1 MTSLSTFNTVLVIG
15 SGPVSSAQP
24 ATSAA
29 DTDLSCRA
37 LVAAGK
43 TVILVTSDPNV
54 FRDERMAAR
63 FYVAPLTTEF
73 VSQVLRREKPDAVL
87 ASAGGQIAL
96 DIVQK
101 VAANGLLAALGVQ
114 VLGSPLSAIS
124 QTENGEA
131 LRNLLADLQIPLP
144 ESTYTDN
151 QEQALA
157 IANDIGYPVMMRRG
171 QTRGI
176 ARNSVELIRLI
187 TDSIGGGKIL
197 IERAIRSY
205 KAVELVVMR
214 DAADN
219 CVLLGTLENF
229 DPVGVNPVNTTTI
242 TPAQSL
248 TDSDRSAL
256 RSASFKVA
264 RALDL
269 QGVATVSFAIDPNS
283 PTWYM
288 LKFRLGL
295 AWATDLVERATG
307 YPVATVNTAVALG
320 KNLPGINI
328 NAEAPDAPKMV
339 ADIEPGIDA
348 IVARFPQFPQSGLSG
363 AKLGPQLAA
372 GGAIITAGRMLESVL
387 LQGIYSLRQAP
398 TTVIPASMRAW
409 DEDELTQHIIHPS
422 DLRLAAFWVALE
434 RDYTVAEL
442 AELAHVNRIFI
453 AAVATLVRTVKELRT
468 NPLDT
473 DLLHTAKRYGFLD
486 TTIANIW
493 QTKED
498 AVHQLRQVAGILPT
512 FKSLDGMGLIEQPT
526 ATFYATYEQENESV
540 AEGTKRVIVL
550 APNAAAPWLNLAH
563 ESISTKMLTAI
574 HDAGYT
580 PILVGSSPRPLI
592 CPGAKHYISNV
603 APELIRDIVAIEQP
617 VGVICQTAGREGSS
631 VARMLSKLDIPV
643 LGSTV
648 GATRKVPHAQLD
660 AVLDGLSDAEWR
672 VEQNRNVET
681 TIEATHL
688 AVDAI
693 ADGETVAVLGVINS
707 LEQNESRAGTVL
719 AVTPPRKKAAPLTD
733 KAIEI
738 TVTMSQMM
746 GLIGFVH
753 ADMVVE
759 NGTITVTFIGP
770 SASAT
775 VPFLAKT
782 LRSDAISLACR
793 VLLGQKLAD
802 CGVESGQLAQAP
814 GVHVLLPV
822 LRSGLIAP
830 GKTIPEM
837 VQTGLVMGTDLSLG
851 KALIKAFAAA
861 HEPLPDHG
869 TVLLEEGTTDR
880 ENLAPRLASLGFQ
893 IVGPEHAKH
902 LNSVQLIVMNEPDDE
917 LRRRATAHTVPI
929 LNTVAADAIL
939 QVFEARAFS
948 LAPLINTRTDA

>member
-1 MTSLSTFNTVLVIG
+1 MSNINTVLVIG

-24 ATSAA
+24 ATSPA

-54 FRDERMAAR
+54 FRDQRMATR
-63 FYVAPLTTEF
+63 FYVSPLTSEF
-73 VSQVLRREKPDAVL
+73 VSQVIRREHPDAIL
-87 ASAGGQIAL
+87 ATSGGQIAL
-96 DIVQK
+96 DLIRQVDES
-101 VAANGLLAALGVQ
+101 GLLRHLNVA
-114 VLGSPLSAIS
+114 VLGSPLRAIR

-131 LRNLLADLQIPLP
+131 LRHLLTTLKIPVP
-144 ESTYTDN
+144 ESTYTETESD
-151 QEQALA
+151 ALA

-176 ARNSVELIRLI
+176 ARNSDELVRLI
-187 TDSIGGGKIL
+187 TDSIGNGKIL
-197 IERAIRSY
+197 IERAIRSF
-205 KAVELVVMR
+205 KAIELVVMR
-214 DAADN
+214 DGADN

-229 DPVGVNPVNTTTI
+229 DPVGVNPVNTVAF

-248 TDSDRSAL
+248 TDADRRAL
-256 RSASFKVA
+256 RQASFKVA
-264 RALDL
+264 RAIDL
-269 QGVATVSFAIDPNS
+269 RGVATVSFAVDPTS
-283 PTWYM
+283 DIWYM

-320 KNLPGINI
+320 HELPEINI
-328 NAEAPDAPKMV
+328 NGDVTDAHKMV
-339 ADIEPGIDA
+339 ASIEPGIDA

-363 AKLGPQLAA
+363 AKLGPQLVAS
-372 GGAIITAGRMLESVL
+372 GAIITAGRMLESVL
-387 LQGIYSLRQAP
+387 LQGIYALRQSP
-398 TTVIPASMRAW
+398 TTVIPASIRAW
-409 DEDELTQHIIHPS
+409 DEDTLTQHIIHPS

-434 RDYTVAEL
+434 RDYTVPEL
-442 AELAHVNRIFI
+442 AELAHVNRTFI
-453 AAVATLVRTVKELRT
+453 AAVATLVRTAGLLKTGQGDPE
-468 NPLDT
+468 
-473 DLLHTAKRYGFLD
+473 LLHRAKRYGFLD

-493 QTKED
+493 GVTD
-498 AVHQLRQVAGILPT
+498 VHVRELREEHNIRPT
-512 FKSLDGMGLIEQPT
+512 FKALDGMGLIEQPT
-526 ATFYATYEQENESV
+526 ATYYATYEQENESV
-540 AEGTKRVIVL
+540 ASGRKRVIVL

-603 APELIRDIVAIEQP
+603 SPELIRDIVAIEQP
-617 VGVICQTAGREGSS
+617 LGVICQTAGREGSS
-631 VARMLSKLDIPV
+631 VARMLNKLDIPV

-648 GATRKVPHAQLD
+648 GATRKVPQAQVQS
-660 AVLDGLSDAEWR
+660 VLAGLSDEEWR
-672 VEQNRNVET
+672 VVQDRNAT
-681 TIEATHL
+681 GSISATHL

-693 ADGETVAVLGVINS
+693 ADGDDVAVMGVINS

-719 AVTPPRKKAAPLTD
+719 AVTPPRKKAAPLTT
-733 KAIEI
+733 KASDI
-738 TVTMSQMM
+738 TVTLSRMM
-746 GLIGFVH
+746 GLVGFVH

-759 NGTITVTFIGP
+759 DGTIAVTFIGP

-782 LRSDAISLACR
+782 LRNDAIQLACR

-802 CGVESGQLAQAP
+802 SDVASGQLPQAP

-822 LRSGLIAP
+822 LRSGLVAP
-830 GKTIPEM
+830 GNKIPEM

-861 HEPLPDHG
+861 HEPLLSYG
-869 TVLLEEGTTDR
+869 TVLLEEGTP
-880 ENLAPRLASLGFQ
+880 EAAKLAPRLATLGFQ
-893 IVGPEHAKH
+893 IVGHDHAAH
-902 LNSVQLIVMNEPDDE
+902 LNDVQLIVMNEPDDE
-917 LRRRATAHTVPI
+917 LRRRATAYTVPI
-929 LNTVAADAIL
+929 LNTVSADAIL

-948 LAPLINTRTDA
+948 LAPLVATN

>member
-1 MTSLSTFNTVLVIG
+1 MTNFKSVLVIG

-54 FRDERMAAR
+54 FRDQRMATH
-63 FYVAPLTTEF
+63 FYVSPLTADF
-73 VSQVLRREKPDAVL
+73 VSQVIRRENPDAII
-87 ASAGGQIAL
+87 ATAGGQIAL
-96 DIVQK
+96 DIVRTI
-101 VAANGLLAALGVQ
+101 AASGLLDQLHVEL
-114 VLGSPLSAIS
+114 LGSPLAAIN
-124 QTENGEA
+124 QTEDGEA
-131 LRNLLADLQIPLP
+131 FRQLVASEKIPLP
-144 ESTYTDN
+144 ESTYTSSQ
-151 QEQALA
+151 QEALA

-176 ARNSVELIRLI
+176 ARNSSELVDMI
-187 TDSIGGGKIL
+187 TDSIGGGRIL
-197 IERAIRSY
+197 IERAIRSF

-214 DAADN
+214 DAADT

-229 DPVGVNPVNTTTI
+229 DPVGVNPVNTVAI

-256 RSASFKVA
+256 RAASFKVA
-264 RALDL
+264 RAIDL
-269 QGVATVSFAIDPNS
+269 QGVATVSFAVE
-283 PTWYM
+283 PTSTNWYM

-295 AWATDLVERATG
+295 AWGTDLVERATG

-320 KNLPGINI
+320 RNLADINI
-328 NAEAPDAPKMV
+328 NGDVPDAPRMV
-339 ADIEPGIDA
+339 AAIEPGIDA

-387 LQGIYSLRQAP
+387 LQGIYSLRQSP

-409 DEDELTQHIIHPS
+409 DEDALTQHIIHPS

-434 RDYTVAEL
+434 RDYTVEEL

-453 AAVATLVRTVKELRT
+453 AAVATLVRTASNLAQ
-468 NPLDT
+468 NPNDRA
-473 DLLHTAKRYGFLD
+473 LLHTAKSYGFLD

-493 QTKED
+493 SSSESEVR
-498 AVHQLRQVAGILPT
+498 ALRADAGINPT
-512 FKSLDGMGLIEQPT
+512 FKALDGMGLIQQPT
-526 ATFYATYEQENESV
+526 ATYYATYEQENESV

-574 HDAGYT
+574 NDAGYT

-603 APELIRDIVAIEQP
+603 SPELIRDIVDIEQP

-648 GATRKVPHAQLD
+648 GATRKVPRAQLD
-660 AVLDGLSDAEWR
+660 AILDGLSDAQWR
-672 VEQNRNVET
+672 VAQDRNVKT
-681 TIEATHL
+681 TTSATHL

-693 ADGETVAVLGVINS
+693 ADGENVAVMGVINS

-719 AVTPPRKKAAPLTD
+719 AVTPPRKKAAPMTD
-733 KAIEI
+733 KAIDI
-738 TVTMSQMM
+738 TVTMSKMM
-746 GLIGFVH
+746 GLVGFVH

-759 NGTITVTFIGP
+759 DGTITVTFIGP

-782 LRSDAISLACR
+782 LRCDAITLACR
-793 VLLGQKLAD
+793 VLLGQKLED
-802 CGVESGQLAQAP
+802 SNVESGQLPQAP

-822 LRSGLIAP
+822 LRSGLMAP
-830 GKTIPEM
+830 GKSIPET
-837 VQTGLVMGTDLSLG
+837 VQTGLVMGSDLSLG

-861 HEPLPDHG
+861 HEPLLDHG
-869 TVLLEEGTTDR
+869 TVLLEEGT
-880 ENLAPRLASLGFQ
+880 EASHELAPRLASLGFQ
-893 IVGPEHAKH
+893 IVGHEHAQQ
-902 LNSVQLIVMNEPDDE
+902 LNDVQLIVMNEPDDQ
-917 LRRRATAHTVPI
+917 LRRRATAHTVPV

-948 LAPLINTRTDA
+948 LAPLVPTENE

>member
-1 MTSLSTFNTVLVIG
+1 MSSINTILVIG

-24 ATSAA
+24 ATSPA

-37 LVAAGK
+37 LTAAGK
-43 TVILVTSDPNV
+43 RVILVTSDPNI
-54 FRDERMAAR
+54 FRDKHMAAQ
-63 FYVAPLTTEF
+63 FYVAPLTTDF
-73 VSQVLRREKPDAVL
+73 VSQVLRREHPDAIF
-87 ASAGGQIAL
+87 ATAGGQIAL
-96 DIVQK
+96 DILQK
-101 VAANGLLAALGVQ
+101 VADSGLLDALNIT
-114 VLGSPLSAIS
+114 VLGSSLSAIK

-131 LRNLLADLQIPLP
+131 LRELLGSLSIPLP

-151 QEQALA
+151 QREALA

-176 ARNSVELIRLI
+176 ARNSDELLRLI

-229 DPVGVNPVNTTTI
+229 DPVGVNPVNTTAI

-248 TDSDRSAL
+248 TDADRSAL
-256 RSASFKVA
+256 RAASFKVA
-264 RALDL
+264 RRIDL
-269 QGVATVSFAIDPNS
+269 RGVATVSFAIDPS
-283 PTWYM
+283 STIWYM
-288 LKFRLGL
+288 LKFRMGL

-307 YPVATVNTAVALG
+307 YPVATVNTAIALG
-320 KNLPGINI
+320 HNLPDIDI
-328 NAEAPDAPKMV
+328 NADAEGAESGTKMV

-387 LQGIYSLRQAP
+387 LQGIYSLRQSP

-434 RDYTVAEL
+434 RDYTVEEL
-442 AELAHVNRIFI
+442 AELAHVNRTFI
-453 AAVATLVRTVKELRT
+453 AAVATLVRTAAELKAA
-468 NPLDT
+468 PMDASLIQ
-473 DLLHTAKRYGFLD
+473 TAKKYGFLD
-486 TTIANIW
+486 TTIAYIW
-493 QTKED
+493 GCSESE
-498 AVHQLRQVAGILPT
+498 VHDMRVDAGILPT
-512 FKSLDGMGLIEQPT
+512 FKALDGMSLIHQPT
-526 ATFYATYEQENESV
+526 ATYYATYEQENESV
-540 AEGTKRVIVL
+540 AEGRKRVIVL

-574 HDAGYT
+574 HEAGYT

-617 VGVICQTAGREGSS
+617 IGVICQTAGREGTN
-631 VARMLSKLDIPV
+631 VARMLSKLEIPV

-648 GATRKVPHAQLD
+648 GATRKVPRKQLD
-660 AVLDGLSDAEWR
+660 AILDGLSDAEWR
-672 VEQNRNVET
+672 VAQDRNVIT
-681 TIEATHL
+681 TPSATHL

-693 ADGETVAVLGVINS
+693 ADGTDVAVMGVINS

-733 KAIEI
+733 KAINI
-738 TVTMSQMM
+738 TVTMSKMM

-782 LRSDAISLACR
+782 LRDDAITLACR

-802 CGVESGQLAQAP
+802 RNIASGQMPQAP

-830 GKTIPEM
+830 GKTIPET
-837 VQTGLVMGTDLSLG
+837 VQTGLVMGSDLSLG

-861 HEPLPDHG
+861 HEPLLDHG
-869 TVLLEEGTTDR
+869 KVLLEEGTAAAAK
-880 ENLAPRLASLGFQ
+880 LAPRLAALGFQ
-893 IVGPEHAKH
+893 IVGEDHANH
-902 LNSVQLIVMNEPDDE
+902 LNSIQLIVMNEPDDI

-939 QVFEARAFS
+939 EVFEARAFS
-948 LAPLINTRTDA
+948 LSPLVQTN